1 MLRRNSLSILVACAL
16 PHWGCDLV
24 ESASATIVVS
34 GLVIKSPELKVA
46 GRFDVPTETAATVW
60 VGERRNA
67 TDTSEPTPISDAQV
81 AVTFAGNRVA
91 IPADPDNDG
100 LYLQMSSKDSA
111 LMYAAGAPYTFE
123 AKRSGDITAYG
134 GTVTMA
140 PTELTPA
147 AMRLTPEPTTSA
159 PGLPEVGLHAKNA
172 GLRLEWGEQFGTH
185 AFVTVVR
192 ADAAKPDDPQLVFD
206 NRPETAQEILQFV
219 AGTPPTS
226 IEIPGETFA
235 VDGVYA
241 VVLVVLEKGEPNPS
255 TFLGSPLLVGTGAA
269 RFLAVGL

>member
-1 MLRRNSLSILVACAL
+1 MMRRYSLMFLAAAAL
-16 PHWGCDLV
+16 PSLGCDLV

-34 GLVIKSPELKVA
+34 GLVIKSPELKLA
-46 GRFDVPTETAATVW
+46 GRFDVPAETAASVW

-67 TDTSEPTPISDAQV
+67 TDTSEPTPIKDAAV

-91 IPADPDNDG
+91 VPADADNEG
-100 LYLQMSSKDSA
+100 LYVERSSKNAA
-111 LMYAAGAPYTFE
+111 LMYAAGAAYTFE
-123 AKRSGDITAYG
+123 AKRPGDITAYG

-147 AMRLTPEPTTSA
+147 AMRLTPEPTMAA
-159 PGLPEVGLHAKNA
+159 PGLPEVGIHAKGA

-192 ADAAKPDDPQLVFD
+192 ADAANPDDPQLVFD

-226 IEIPGETFA
+226 IDIPGDTFNT
-235 VDGVYA
+235 DGVYA

-255 TFLGSPLLVGTGAA
+255 TFLGSPILVGTGAA
-269 RFLAVGL
+269 RFLAVAL